1 MSKYLNQN
9 IVEELLKVKSDGIL
23 YHRESQLLEF
33 KESFNFA
40 GLADYFRD
48 FSAFAN
54 NKGGY
59 LLFGIKDRPRRELV
73 GLSQK
78 AKEQFDKLDPA
89 IISGYLLDIFSSIME
104 WENDIF
110 QINDLWFA
118 VFYVYE
124 AEEKPIICKKDEG
137 REKVLKNGEIYFR
150 YGGRT
155 PKIQFGELELII
167 KKRIEQ
173 NNLQWLDLVQKIGKS
188 GPQNAAILDTEKGLI
203 EKEKSQ
209 ILVIDEKLAKEIQWI
224 KTGEFSE
231 TKGEKTLKLVGEVQ
245 PMNSVEVVKRVKEN
259 RLREY
264 PLSFRQ
270 LETKVNKAITTIKQ
284 NELHTIIRENNI
296 KENKEYSTYSFRNK
310 QQEDNY
316 EKKGVIA
323 TGTSSIYKTNTIDLI
338 VRIYKNEYDKK

>member
-150 YGGRT
+150 LWWKN
-155 PKIQFGELELII
+155 PK
-167 KKRIEQ
+167 
-173 NNLQWLDLVQKIGKS
+173 
-188 GPQNAAILDTEKGLI
+188 
-203 EKEKSQ
+203 
-209 ILVIDEKLAKEIQWI
+209 
-224 KTGEFSE
+224 
-231 TKGEKTLKLVGEVQ
+231 
-245 PMNSVEVVKRVKEN
+245 
-259 RLREY
+259 
-264 PLSFRQ
+264 
-270 LETKVNKAITTIKQ
+270 
-284 NELHTIIRENNI
+284 
-296 KENKEYSTYSFRNK
+296 
-310 QQEDNY
+310 
-316 EKKGVIA
+316 
-323 TGTSSIYKTNTIDLI
+323 NT
-338 VRIYKNEYDKK
+338 VW

>member
-1 MSKYLNQN
+1 MEKF
-9 IVEELLKVKSDGIL
+9 IL
-23 YHRESQLLEF
+23 
-33 KESFNFA
+33 
-40 GLADYFRD
+40 D
-48 FSAFAN
+48 
-54 NKGGY
+54 
-59 LLFGIKDRPRRELV
+59 
-73 GLSQK
+73 
-78 AKEQFDKLDPA
+78 
-89 IISGYLLDIFSSIME
+89 
-104 WENDIF
+104 
-110 QINDLWFA
+110 
-118 VFYVYE
+118 
-124 AEEKPIICKKDEG
+124 
-137 REKVLKNGEIYFR
+137 

-155 PKIQFGELELII
+155 QKIQFGELELII